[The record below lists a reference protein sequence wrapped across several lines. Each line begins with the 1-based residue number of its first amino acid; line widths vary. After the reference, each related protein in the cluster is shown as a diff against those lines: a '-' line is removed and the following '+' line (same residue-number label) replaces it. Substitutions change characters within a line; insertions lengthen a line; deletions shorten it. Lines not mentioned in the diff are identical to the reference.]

1 MPYKGTKIYF
11 DGGHYIAIPHE
22 NRRCKEKGET
32 VFYDIEAEGKRID
45 ILGSLNL
52 RDDAEYPTGC
62 DLLIMAYNGWKDNLP
77 PAVRVIERLQ
87 PKKVFLDHYDDT
99 FPPLTGKIDLAPI
112 LKKYAGKVKPLINNE
127 KEIL

>member
-1 MPYKGTKIYF
+1 
-11 DGGHYIAIPHE
+11 
-22 NRRCKEKGET
+22 
-32 VFYDIEAEGKRID
+32 
-45 ILGSLNL
+45 
-52 RDDAEYPTGC
+52 
-62 DLLIMAYNGWKDNLP
+62 MAYNGWKDNLP

-112 LKKYAGKVKPLINNE
+112 LEKYAGKVKPLINNE